1 MICCRR
7 RSLFKD
13 SPYYTS
19 ELVSRQPTRT
29 PPLIPN
35 ILALRVSSPRYER
48 RTHGI
53 GMPPIHSPKRDSPG
67 RSAQDFLTEQTLEET
82 PPTTTTLFD
91 CVVRTET
98 LPPLKS
104 SGSSIHPH
112 RTCGN
117 IPRNHFRI
125 DSLLYCYVS
134 TYSFILYQ
142 HITTKPFSV
151 IILGV
156 GSVTIFR
163 EPVIRYPVILRTYR
177 LSPGLPP
184 RPDDAAT

>member
-1 MICCRR
+1 M
-7 RSLFKD
+7 KD
-13 SPYYTS
+13 EPTG
-19 ELVSRQPTRT
+19 LVCHLYT
-29 PPLIPN
+29 PPSVI
-35 ILALRVSSPRYER
+35 AQ
-48 RTHGI
+48 G
-53 GMPPIHSPKRDSPG
+53 K
-67 RSAQDFLTEQTLEET
+67 SAQDFLTEQTLEET

-112 RTCGN
+112 RTCEN